1 MSDIYFYKG
10 HKNILEDMVD
20 EEKAKEEIQ
29 KELLQVFDVKNLS
42 FLFGAGCS
50 SHVVDG
56 NELGIPVM
64 APMAEEFYK
73 DLSEEDK
80 SYLESTIKININD
93 NKYNR
98 NLEKFLEVLF
108 SYRYLVESQG
118 ETEEIEKVQGL
129 INKTKNFIFDKCKC
143 KHEEVIKI
151 YEQFYRKLIYR
162 DKNLSKT
169 NIFTT
174 NYDLF
179 NERALDQLGVIFSNG
194 FSGVIERYF
203 NPAVFN
209 YAFAEQMEL
218 SNNKWNVI
226 DNFIYLYKLH
236 GSINWIEDNEA
247 KHLFKIKEI
256 QELVFTD
263 KNVMI
268 YPTPVKQNASFG
280 SPYSDLF
287 REFQKKLMLSN
298 NILITVGYSF
308 SDEHINNLIYQALT
322 IPAFRLIII
331 GGLKKYNE
339 QQEIEFYDNN
349 IKKLYDLNDPRIWII
364 GEIEKKEAGML
375 KTPIHFFNRF
385 VNEMLP
391 NIDQENIEKSV
402 QKVVENLFKQ
412 NEGVPHD
419 N

>member
-1 MSDIYFYKG
+1 MSEIYFYKG
-10 HKNILEDMVD
+10 QKDTLAEKS
-20 EEKAKEEIQ
+20 EEEAKEEIQ

-50 SHVVDG
+50 SHVEDG
-56 NELGIPVM
+56 AELGIPVM
-64 APMAEEFYK
+64 APMAEECYAT
-73 DLSEEDK
+73 LNSEDK
-80 SYLESTIKININD
+80 TYLTDTIKIDIAHANY
-93 NKYNR
+93 KT

-108 SYRYLVESQG
+108 SYKYLMECRDDKD
-118 ETEEIEKVQGL
+118 ELAKVQTL
-129 INKTKNFIFDKCKC
+129 IQKTKKFIFGKCTNS
-143 KHEEVIKI
+143 HDAVIDI
-151 YEQFYRKLIYR
+151 YEQFYKKLVYR
-162 DKNLSKT
+162 DKNLTKT

-179 NERALDQLGVIFSNG
+179 NERALDQLGIIFSNG
-194 FSGVIERYF
+194 FSGVIDRYF

-209 YAFAEQMEL
+209 YAFAEQMDL

-236 GSINWIEDNEA
+236 GSISWIEDEST
-247 KHLFKIKEI
+247 KHLFKIKEL
-256 QELVFTD
+256 QKPVMDD

-287 REFQKKLMLSN
+287 REFQKKLMVSN

-331 GGLKKYNE
+331 GNSE
-339 QQEIEFYDNN
+339 ASN
-349 IKKLYDLNDPRIWII
+349 IKKLFNLNDPRIWIV
-364 GEIEKKEAGML
+364 GEKEHWEDGSL
-375 KTPIHFFNRF
+375 TRTPIHFFKRF
-385 VNEMLP
+385 VEEMLP
-391 NIDQENIEKSV
+391 SIDQENIEKSV
-402 QKVVENLFKQ
+402 QKVLDNLFAQ
-412 NEGVPHD
+412 QEQVPND
-419 N
+419 DS

>member
-1 MSDIYFYKG
+1 MSEIYFYKG
-10 HKNILEDMVD
+10 QKNILDEKQEDV
-20 EEKAKEEIQ
+20 AIEEIQ

-50 SHVVDG
+50 SHVEDG
-56 NELGIPVM
+56 TELGIPVM
-64 APMAEEFYK
+64 APMAEEYYAIL
-73 DLSEEDK
+73 DPEDK
-80 SYLESTIKININD
+80 TYMQDTIKIDITHVNY
-93 NKYNR
+93 KT

-108 SYRYLVESQG
+108 SYKYLMECRG
-118 ETEEIEKVQGL
+118 DGDELAKVQAL
-129 INKTKNFIFDKCKC
+129 IQKTKEFIFGKCTNNNDT
-143 KHEEVIKI
+143 VIGI
-151 YEQFYRKLIYR
+151 YEQFYKKLVYR
-162 DKNLSKT
+162 DKNLTKT

-179 NERALDQLGVIFSNG
+179 SERALDQLGIIFSNG
-194 FSGVIERYF
+194 FSGVIDRYF

-209 YAFAEQMEL
+209 YAFAEQMDL

-236 GSINWIEDNEA
+236 GSISWIEDEST
-247 KHLFKIKEI
+247 KHLFKIKEL
-256 QELVFTD
+256 QEPVMDD

-287 REFQKKLMLSN
+287 REFQKKLMVSN

-331 GGLKKYNE
+331 GNSE
-339 QQEIEFYDNN
+339 ASN
-349 IKKLYDLNDPRIWII
+349 IKKLFDLNDPRIWIV
-364 GEIEKKEAGML
+364 GEKEHWENGML
-375 KTPIHFFNRF
+375 TRTPIHFFKRF
-385 VNEMLP
+385 VEEMLP
-391 NIDQENIEKSV
+391 SIDQENIEKSV
-402 QKVVENLFKQ
+402 QKVLDNLFAQ
-412 NEGVPHD
+412 QEQVPND
-419 N
+419 DS

>member
-10 HKNILEDMVD
+10 QKNLLKDKD
-20 EEKAKEEIQ
+20 EKVAIEEIQ
-29 KELLQVFDVKNLS
+29 KELLQVFDVQNLS

-50 SHVVDG
+50 SHLVEGTEV
-56 NELGIPVM
+56 GIPVM
-64 APMAEEFYK
+64 APMAVEFYGK
-73 DLSEEDK
+73 LSDEHK
-80 SYLESTIKININD
+80 TYLSSSIKIDIED
-93 NKYNR
+93 DLYKY

-108 SYRYLVESQG
+108 SYKYLMECRNDTG
-118 ETEEIEKVQGL
+118 ELKKIISLIETTKV
-129 INKTKNFIFDKCKC
+129 FIFNKCVC
-143 KHEEVIKI
+143 SHGEVIKI
-151 YEQFYRKLIYR
+151 YEQFYRKLVYR
-162 DKNLSKT
+162 DTNLAKT
-169 NIFTT
+169 NIFTA

-179 NERALDQLGVIFSNG
+179 NERALDQLGIIFSNG

-209 YAFAEQMEL
+209 YAFAEQMDL

-236 GSINWIEDNEA
+236 GSISWFEDESS
-247 KHLFKIKEI
+247 KRLFKIKEL
-256 QELVFTD
+256 QVPTFTD

-287 REFQKKLMLSN
+287 REFQKKLMLNN

-331 GGLKKYNE
+331 GH
-339 QQEIEFYDNN
+339 IEARN
-349 IKKLYDLNDPRIWII
+349 IKKLFELNDPRVWII
-364 GEIEKKEAGML
+364 GEKEDWSSGSLA

-385 VNEMLP
+385 VDEMLP
-391 NIDQENIEKSV
+391 SVDQEKIEESV
-402 QKVVENLFKQ
+402 QKVLETLLTKKQ
-412 NEGVPHD
+412 EVPSND
-419 N
+419 S

>member
-10 HKNILEDMVD
+10 KKNLL
-20 EEKAKEEIQ
+20 KAKEEAEVIKEIQ
-29 KELLQVFDVKNLS
+29 KELLQVFDVQNLS

-50 SHVVDG
+50 SHLIDD
-56 NELGIPVM
+56 NEVGIPVM
-64 APMAEEFYK
+64 APMAVEFYGTLL
-73 DLSEEDK
+73 DEDK
-80 SYLESTIKININD
+80 AYLSDNIKINIDD
-93 NKYNR
+93 NTYKY

-108 SYRYLVESQG
+108 SYKYLMECQKDESELTRVITLI
-118 ETEEIEKVQGL
+118 ET
-129 INKTKNFIFDKCKC
+129 TKEFIFKKCECAHK
-143 KHEEVIKI
+143 EVLSI
-151 YEQFYRKLIYR
+151 YEQFYRKLVYR
-162 DKNLSKT
+162 DKNLTKT

-179 NERALDQLGVIFSNG
+179 NERALDQLGIIFSNG

-209 YAFAEQMEL
+209 YAFAEQMDL

-236 GSINWIEDNEA
+236 GSISWFEDEDSR
-247 KHLFKIKEI
+247 HLFKIKELQAPI
-256 QELVFTD
+256 FTD

-287 REFQKKLMLSN
+287 REFQKKLMLNN
-298 NILITVGYSF
+298 NILVTVGYSF

-331 GGLKKYNE
+331 GN
-339 QQEIEFYDNN
+339 IEARN
-349 IKKLYDLNDPRIWII
+349 IQKLFELNDPRVWII
-364 GEIEKKEAGML
+364 GEKEEWTDGTL
-375 KTPIHFFNRF
+375 TNTPLHFFNRF
-385 VNEMLP
+385 VDEMLP
-391 NIDQENIEKSV
+391 SIDQEKIEASV
-402 QKVVENLFKQ
+402 QKVLETLLTQ
-412 NEGVPHD
+412 SEEVPSND
-419 N
+419 S

>member
-10 HKNILEDMVD
+10 QKNLLIDKEQKVAL
-20 EEKAKEEIQ
+20 EEIQ
-29 KELLQVFDVKNLS
+29 KEILQVFDVQNLS

-56 NELGIPVM
+56 DEIGIPVM
-64 APMAEEFYK
+64 APMAKEFYTQ
-73 DLSEEDK
+73 LENEDK
-80 SYLESTIKININD
+80 IYLADTIKINIED
-93 NKYNR
+93 DVYKY

-108 SYRYLVESQG
+108 SYKYLMECRNDVSELD
-118 ETEEIEKVQGL
+118 K
-129 INKTKNFIFDKCKC
+129 INLFIQKTKKFIFNKCKC
-143 KHEEVIKI
+143 SHEDVIRI
-151 YEQFYRKLIYR
+151 YEQFYRKLVYR
-162 DKNLSKT
+162 DKNLAKT

-179 NERALDQLGVIFSNG
+179 NERALDKLGIIFSNG

-203 NPAVFN
+203 NPAIFH
-209 YAFAEQMEL
+209 YAFAEQMDL

-236 GSINWIEDNEA
+236 GSISWFEDENS
-247 KHLFKIKEI
+247 KHLFKIKESQTPRFRKQNI
-256 QELVFTD
+256 
-263 KNVMI
+263 MI

-287 REFQKKLMLSN
+287 REFQKKLMLNN

-331 GGLKKYNE
+331 GNVEAK
-339 QQEIEFYDNN
+339 N
-349 IKKLYDLNDPRIWII
+349 IKKLYELNDPRIWII
-364 GEIEKKEAGML
+364 GEIEDWTTGSLE
-375 KTPIHFFNRF
+375 KTPLHFFNRF

-391 NIDQENIEKSV
+391 SVDQENIENSV
-402 QKVVENLFKQ
+402 QKVIESLLTL
-412 NEGVPHD
+412 NEEVPRHD
-419 N
+419 S

>member
-10 HKNILEDMVD
+10 QKNLLKDK
-20 EEKAKEEIQ
+20 EEKAAIEEIQ
-29 KELLQVFDVKNLS
+29 KELLQVFDVQNLS

-56 NELGIPVM
+56 TETGIPVM
-64 APMAEEFYK
+64 APMAEEFYGK
-73 DLSEEDK
+73 LEDEDK
-80 SYLESTIKININD
+80 IYLTDTIKINIED
-93 NKYNR
+93 DLYKY

-108 SYRYLVESQG
+108 SYRYLMECRSD
-118 ETEEIEKVQGL
+118 ETELEK
-129 INKTKNFIFDKCKC
+129 INSFIQKTKKFIFEKCVC
-143 KHEEVIKI
+143 SHEDVIKI
-151 YEQFYRKLIYR
+151 YEQFYRKLVYR
-162 DKNLSKT
+162 DKNLAKT

-179 NERALDQLGVIFSNG
+179 NERALDQLGIIFSNG

-203 NPAVFN
+203 NPAVFH
-209 YAFAEQMEL
+209 YAFAEQMDL

-236 GSINWIEDNEA
+236 GSISWIEDEHS
-247 KHLFKIKEI
+247 KHLFKIKELQAPI
-256 QELVFTD
+256 FTD

-287 REFQKKLMLSN
+287 REFQKKLMLNN

-322 IPAFRLIII
+322 IPAFRLIIV
-331 GGLKKYNE
+331 GNVKAKN
-339 QQEIEFYDNN
+339 IE
-349 IKKLYDLNDPRIWII
+349 KLFELNDPRIWII
-364 GEIEKKEAGML
+364 GETEDWSSGSL
-375 KTPIHFFNRF
+375 VKTPLHFFNRF
-385 VNEMLP
+385 VDEMLP
-391 NIDQENIEKSV
+391 SVDQENIEKSV
-402 QKVVENLFKQ
+402 QKVIESLLTK
-412 NEGVPHD
+412 NEEVPSHD
-419 N
+419 S